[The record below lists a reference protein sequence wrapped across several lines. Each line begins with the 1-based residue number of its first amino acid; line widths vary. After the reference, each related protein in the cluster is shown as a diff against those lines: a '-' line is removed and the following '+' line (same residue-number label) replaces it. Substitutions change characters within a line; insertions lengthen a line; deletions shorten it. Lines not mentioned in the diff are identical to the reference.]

1 MYNIV
6 NDNNYIRQR
15 LSKNNELK
23 MWYEL
28 IRFKVYKI
36 YKR

>member
-15 LSKNNELK
+15 LEKNNELK